1 MLETP
6 FLNDVFSIVWIAFK
20 NLYPDKHC
28 VCYWET
34 DIRESEDGR
43 KPYGLTDFGDDGIV
57 SVFVSADLRIQ
68 DAAEI
73 LAHELAHVAVGCDA
87 DHGPEWENAFDAIH
101 AEYNRICA
109 DVVEGG
115 AAPAESK

>member
-1 MLETP
+1 MLKTP
-6 FLNDVFSIVWIAFK
+6 FQNDVFAIVWIAFK
-20 NLYPDKHC
+20 NLYPDKNC

-34 DIRESEDGR
+34 EIRESEDGR

-57 SVFVSADLRIQ
+57 TVFVSADLGVR

-73 LAHELAHVAVGCDA
+73 LAHELAHVAVGVDV
-87 DHGPEWENAFDAIH
+87 DHGQEWEDAFCAIH
-101 AEYNRICA
+101 EEYNRICA

-115 AAPAESK
+115 ADG

>member
-6 FLNDVFSIVWIAFK
+6 FQNDVFAIVWIAFK

-28 VCYWET
+28 EVYWET
-34 DIRESEDGR
+34 DICDSEGG
-43 KPYGLTDFGDDGIV
+43 YGLTDFGDDGIV

-109 DVVEGG
+109 DVVTGG
-115 AAPAESK
+115 ADG